1 MRFHSPQP
9 KGDYMTDINDK
20 KFREEQ
26 LKKVRNLQPAQPKV
40 KPRPVPKM
48 TVMRKV
54 GRGR

>member
-1 MRFHSPQP
+1 
-9 KGDYMTDINDK
+9 MTDTTEK

-40 KPRPVPKM
+40 KPKFVPK
-48 TVMRKV
+48 TTAMRKA